1 MKMVRQSRQPTFSSQ
16 NADVGGIRQRKAMA
30 MGKQGPVSTIKNP
43 GSKGSRI
50 PGMKKK

>member
-1 MKMVRQSRQPTFSSQ
+1 MKMVRQSRTPSFKSQ
-16 NADVGGIRQRKAMA
+16 NADVGGIRQQKAIA
-30 MGKQGPVSTIKNP
+30 MGKQGPTATIKNP